1 MEKGDS
7 FYKIKNELK
16 KSNIEFPSII
26 NLFFLINKFDQS
38 LRIGEY
44 EISPGDSIFSITFKL
59 IKGNIF
65 YHSFHIPEGSVVK
78 DFLNESEL
86 KAFCKFK
93 GLDNCNLEGF
103 FHPNTYL
110 YEKNDDLNILLN
122 KAFNKQ
128 IELASSNLN
137 IANKELPIKNI
148 KQLLILASI
157 LEKESCDEE
166 RPKISGVIYNRLNK
180 NMRLQ
185 IDSTVIYGIKNFNG
199 NLTKKDLKKNTP
211 FNTYTNHGLPPSPIS
226 LPSLSSI
233 ISAAHPAK
241 HDYLFFV
248 SKGPCQHEFS
258 ESYDQHLEAVKKY
271 QLN

>member
-1 MEKGDS
+1 
-7 FYKIKNELK
+7 
-16 KSNIEFPSII
+16 
-26 NLFFLINKFDQS
+26 
-38 LRIGEY
+38 
-44 EISPGDSIFSITFKL
+44 
-59 IKGNIF
+59 
-65 YHSFHIPEGSVVK
+65 
-78 DFLNESEL
+78 
-86 KAFCKFK
+86 
-93 GLDNCNLEGF
+93 
-103 FHPNTYL
+103 
-110 YEKNDDLNILLN
+110 
-122 KAFNKQ
+122 
-128 IELASSNLN
+128 
-137 IANKELPIKNI
+137 
-148 KQLLILASI
+148 
-157 LEKESCDEE
+157 
-166 RPKISGVIYNRLNK
+166 
-180 NMRLQ
+180 MRLQ